1 MNDPELLRQR
11 RAAGADPS
19 DPRPLYRYRVMV
31 LKAGAPLRPV
41 PGDQVAL
48 DDEDDEGRVVRVR
61 ELSGGPQEIRA
72 RIGGR
77 LVQVE
82 HDALKIVSPHRPAVL
97 LGEEELAKRLEEDA
111 IDPHDPRALETLE
124 EVARR
129 HLKGGVSVAVDLMAR
144 VAERPQDHKLRRA
157 LTQIFRGRPFGEVEV
172 ELLHRKLSKEERDLV
187 ELPPLVAA
195 APDAAVAREL
205 LDRLEAM
212 DHEQARLVV
221 LACGRNLVGAG
232 GPGFVDAELRERVA
246 VMSREHPDH
255 GVRVGLFMHAVPVLQ
270 SDEVLIEKAL
280 PSTKPE
286 VRGKALAELMRR
298 GKHEAVLHHV
308 STEQDP
314 IALRSAVAVLPAP
327 LPQELAERCLE
338 AGRDDPELEEATLL
352 RLPELG
358 ASAAGPLLAPWL
370 REGRK
375 PNLAAAIWAAGHCSK
390 ETVGDDLVKLLAR
403 LQRLDRIGLVLEA
416 LARLGH
422 ELAGP
427 ALDTWGVTLIEAGCW
442 GEEIVDLCGLLIG
455 RRVDGRELLGRFLVD
470 PPQHPIRSARAL
482 EVARWLLS
490 RDEDEEARP
499 AKAWLPSGNPRYRT
513 VQEALG

>member
-31 LKAGAPLRPV
+31 LKAGAPIRSV

-48 DDEDDEGRVVRVR
+48 DDEDDEGRVIRVR
-61 ELSGGPQEIRA
+61 EVSGGPQEICV
-72 RIGGR
+72 RIGER
-77 LVQVE
+77 IVKVQ
-82 HDALKIVSPHRPAVL
+82 HDVLKIVGPHRPAVL
-97 LGEEELAKRLEEDA
+97 LGEDELAKRLEEDA
-111 IDPHDPRALETLE
+111 VDPHDPRALETLG

-129 HLKGGVSVAVDLMAR
+129 RLKAGIPVAVDLMAQ
-144 VAERPQDHKLRRA
+144 VADRPQDTELRRV
-157 LTQIFRGRPFGEVEV
+157 LTQICRGRPFGEVEV
-172 ELLHRKLSKEERDLV
+172 ELLHRKLTPEERDLV
-187 ELPPLVAA
+187 ELPALAA
-195 APDAAVAREL
+195 VAPDADVAREL

-212 DHEQARLVV
+212 DHDQARQVV
-221 LACGRNLVGAG
+221 LSCGRNLVGAG

-270 SDEVLIEKAL
+270 SEEILIEKAL
-280 PSTKPE
+280 PSSKPE

-298 GKHEAVLHHV
+298 GKREIVLTHSSTEEDPLTLRSSIAVL
-308 STEQDP
+308 S
-314 IALRSAVAVLPAP
+314 AP
-327 LPQELAERCLE
+327 LPQELIERCLN
-338 AGRDDPELEEATLL
+338 AGRADAELEEATLL

-358 ASAAGPLLAPWL
+358 AAAAAPSLAPWL
-370 REGRK
+370 REGRTT
-375 PNLAAAIWAAGHCSK
+375 NLEAAIWAAGHLSK
-390 ETVGDDLVKLLAR
+390 ETVGDDLVKLLGK
-403 LQRLDRIGLVLEA
+403 LERLDRIGLVVEA

-422 ELAGP
+422 DLAAA
-427 ALDTWGVTLIEAGCW
+427 ALDAWGVALLEAGCW
-442 GEEIVDLCGLLIG
+442 GEEIVDVCGLLIG

-470 PPQHPIRSARAL
+470 PPQHPIRAARAL

-490 RDEDEEARP
+490 RDEGEQARP
-499 AKAWLPSGNPRYRT
+499 AKAWLPSENPRYRT